1 MKCRGRERGLD
12 FSVIAQISY
21 MRMCIHIYIYEYI
34 FLYILLRIYIYIK
47 QFNHC
52 DNCLNTI
59 PELSNFCT
67 RFHPRSPTKH
77 RSCKAA
83 RASQFGA
90 HPLSAPE

>member
-12 FSVIAQISY
+12 SSVIAQISY
-21 MRMCIHIYIYEYI
+21 TYVYIYIYTFEYI
-34 FLYILLRIYIYIK
+34 YIYMYIYIYIK

>member
-12 FSVIAQISY
+12 SSVIAQISY
-21 MRMCIHIYIYEYI
+21 TYVYIYIYIHLNI
-34 FLYILLRIYIYIK
+34 FIYIYIK